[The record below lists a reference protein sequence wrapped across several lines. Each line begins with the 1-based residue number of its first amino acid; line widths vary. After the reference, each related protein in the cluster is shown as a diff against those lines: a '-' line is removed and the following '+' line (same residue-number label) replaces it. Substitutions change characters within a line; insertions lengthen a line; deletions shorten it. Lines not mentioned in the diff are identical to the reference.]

1 MDFWHPGAKKL
12 SPGIYLPASTPC
24 QNRTPMMIK
33 MAAVSSCLL
42 LLQPYWT
49 IQNDNLACGSNSDW
63 TGPSLTEGVAEPP
76 GSLSFARA
84 SVSSLSLHSSS
95 AKFISP
101 ECPSYTSTLCTLPRE
116 SISSCQ
122 EKGKVPWGRFKEKL
136 KLKVCNVVR
145 AGERRGNVGM
155 RDRTVVEP
163 RWGTLRSNLCLP
175 CLRHSRQSL
184 YSWATAEALSERC
197 IRAVMLLPIK
207 TRIETVF

>member
-1 MDFWHPGAKKL
+1 MTNFTKLCGLLTPRCKKL
-12 SPGIYLPASTPC
+12 SLGIYLPASTPC

-63 TGPSLTEGVAEPP
+63 TGPSLTEGVAQPP
-76 GSLSFARA
+76 GFLSFARA

-116 SISSCQ
+116 SIFSCQ

-155 RDRTVVEP
+155 RERTVVEP
-163 RWGTLRSNLCLP
+163 WDGSPWDQIYVSHVSSIAGRVF
-175 CLRHSRQSL
+175 
-184 YSWATAEALSERC
+184 TAEPLGKPYQTDVSEQWC
-197 IRAVMLLPIK
+197 YYQ
-207 TRIETVF
+207 